1 MSEISPAENK
11 SRTIRVNYM
20 ARVEGEASLAI
31 RLKGDQVRDVR
42 LKIFEP
48 PRLFEALLK
57 GRHFNET
64 PDITA
69 RICGICPVAYQMTA
83 VHAIERALGITIDP
97 MVRLLRRLLYAG
109 EWLESHALHVYLL
122 HAPDFLGYQDAI
134 EMARADR
141 AAVEAALRIK
151 KIGNAIMALLGGREI
166 HPVSVTVGGFY
177 KVPAKTG
184 LLTLVEDLKWGLDR
198 AVINAR
204 RIGQFEF
211 SDFEVDY
218 EFVALSHPTE
228 YPFNE
233 GRLVSNKG
241 LDIDVSEYEQ
251 NFVESHVKHSN
262 ALHSQ
267 IRTRG
272 SYQVGALARVNL
284 NYSKLPDVAKQAAES
299 AGLRVPCRNPFKS
312 IIARAVEMIFALEE
326 ALRIVSLYE
335 PPASPKVEV
344 PVQAATG
351 CAITEAPRG
360 INYNRYGFDDNGILQ
375 TAVIIPPTSQ
385 NQKRIEDDLWKF
397 LPAIS
402 SLPTDELTRRC
413 EQLVRSYDPCISCA
427 THFLRVNVERE

>member
-1 MSEISPAENK
+1 MSGASSPEK
-11 SRTIRVNYM
+11 ESRTIRVNYM
-20 ARVEGEASLAI
+20 SRVEGEASLVI
-31 RLKGDQVRDVR
+31 RLKDNQVRDIK

-57 GRHFNET
+57 GRHFSEV

-69 RICGICPVAYQMTA
+69 RICGICPVAYQMTS
-83 VHAIERALGITIDP
+83 VHAIERALGITVDP

-122 HAPDFLGYQDAI
+122 HIPDFLGYPDAI

-141 AAVEAALRIK
+141 AEIENALRIK

-177 KVPAKTG
+177 KVPTKAE
-184 LLTLVEDLKWGLDR
+184 LQTLVEELKWGLDR
-198 AVINAR
+198 AVANTH

-211 SDFEVDY
+211 PDFEEDY
-218 EFVALSHPTE
+218 EFVALSHPSE

-233 GRLVSNKG
+233 GRLVSSKG
-241 LDIDVSEYEQ
+241 LDIDVSEYEETFAEQ
-251 NFVESHVKHSN
+251 QVKHSN

-267 IRTRG
+267 IKERG

-284 NYSKLPDVAKQAAES
+284 NYAKLPDVAKQAAES
-299 AGLRVPCRNPFKS
+299 AGLHVPCRNPFKS
-312 IIARAVEMIFALEE
+312 IIARAVEMVFALEE
-326 ALRIVSLYE
+326 ARRIISVYD
-335 PPASPKVEV
+335 PPASPRVAI
-344 PVQAATG
+344 PVHSATG

-360 INYNRYGFDDNGILQ
+360 TLYNRYGFDENGILHN
-375 TAVIIPPTSQ
+375 ALIVPPTSQ
-385 NQKRIEDDLWKF
+385 NQRRIEEDLWKF
-397 LPAIS
+397 LPPFT
-402 SLPTDELTRRC
+402 SLRVSELTKRC